1 MNQGGDMSRIIAADD
16 DFALRHLYTTM
27 LEQLGHEAVI
37 CADGREAVI
46 AFQQKPADLLIL
58 DVNMPVM
65 DGLAT
70 SQEIRRLPEGVRVP
84 IIIVSSNDTEEDIAA
99 GFNAGANDY
108 MLKPV
113 RESILIAKLKNFLK
127 TASLHRHEFDLVKNH
142 VAFLDRYS
150 IEKVLGYG
158 SHSVVF
164 LAEDL
169 TDKKKT
175 AVKLLNQNVSNGP
188 ILQAM
193 IEKVSRL
200 QTISSPHLLKI
211 IDYGQCNDQIYLI
224 LEYASEG
231 DLKKRLTISHLS
243 EAEAV
248 KLARDILAAL
258 RQLELA
264 GLCHLDLKPENIL
277 LSQADGYKLAD
288 FGLVTARETA
298 TMPLHGELW
307 STISYAAPE
316 SFTEAAAGNI
326 RSDIY
331 SLGITLYEAVTGDN
345 PFLSEKPSVTM
356 FRQLNLTPSP
366 LAGLSSRFSFEF
378 SDLISAMLC
387 KRAEN
392 RPSLEEL
399 ESSFAYL
406 EECYSTSE
414 KPEQL
419 GFAEEEAEPK
429 NIPMAPLPRHQRLKA
444 KSFSSGSRPSFLDQL
459 GEKAFSALGHGRG
472 GKKESHNWLPTT
484 LLAILCVV
492 LFNFFG
498 QMAFSAFS
506 SDPATAKAN
515 LPVITVRC
523 FSCSQTAIVSSS
535 DPNQVKCSK
544 CKLKVGYAMKCT
556 KCRQEFPWLPPSGSS
571 NTDPAQM
578 DAMVAKSRQCPSC
591 HSSATTYLAPPTT
604 ATKQGGK

>member
-1 MNQGGDMSRIIAADD
+1 MSRIIAADD

-37 CADGREAVI
+37 CADGQEAVT
-46 AFQQKPADLLIL
+46 AFQQRPADLLIL
-58 DVNMPVM
+58 DVNMPVL
-65 DGLAT
+65 DGLGAC
-70 SQEIRRLPEGVRVP
+70 QEIRRLPEGVRVP
-84 IIIVSSNDTEEDIAA
+84 IIIVSSNDSEEDIGA

-142 VAFLDRYS
+142 IAFLDRYR

-158 SHSVVF
+158 AHSVVF

-188 ILQAM
+188 TLQAM

-200 QTISSPHLLKI
+200 QTMSSPHLLKI

-231 DLKKRLTISHLS
+231 DLKKRLTISHFR

-248 KLARDILAAL
+248 KLARDIIAAL
-258 RQLELA
+258 RQLEVA
-264 GLCHLDLKPENIL
+264 GLCHLDIKPENIL
-277 LSQADGYKLAD
+277 LSQAEGYKLAD

-316 SFTEAAAGNI
+316 SFTEAVAGNI

-366 LAGLSSRFSFEF
+366 LAGLSNRFSFEF

-392 RPSLEEL
+392 RPSLENL

-406 EECYSTSE
+406 DQCYSESE

-419 GFAEEEAEPK
+419 GFAEEA
-429 NIPMAPLPRHQRLKA
+429 LPEEIVQTQTRHRSVRG
-444 KSFSSGSRPSFLDQL
+444 KSHTSGDRPTFLDQL
-459 GEKAFSALGHGRG
+459 GEKAFTALGHGHG
-472 GKKESHNWLPTT
+472 GKKENHNWVPT
-484 LLAILCVV
+484 LALAILCVV

-506 SDPATAKAN
+506 SNPATTEAD

-523 FSCSQTAIVSSS
+523 FSCGNTETVSAG
-535 DPNQVKCSK
+535 DPDRIKCSK
-544 CKLKVGYAMKCT
+544 CGLKVGYAMKCT
-556 KCRQEFPWLPPSGSS
+556 KCRYEFPWMPPAGSTD
-571 NTDPAQM
+571 TDPAQM

-591 HSSATTYLAPPTT
+591 QSSATTYLAPPTT
-604 ATKQGGK
+604 APRPGGK